1 LGVPVRASIENQSG
15 NKHVESLNI
24 RRLDEGSNPS
34 DSTPRVSTP
43 KSVCFSFFIFPKPL
57 PVLKTRVATLFT
69 SRVRTIFFSKYISA
83 GKIEPNDPKNGE
95 IYGKLY
101 NWYAVNDLRGLAPEG
116 WFIPTDSE
124 WNELFEFL
132 GGEYSAF
139 EKLTAENEWEYHLD
153 STNESGFTA
162 LPGGGRDENGVFYFW
177 DYGYIAEIEDDYAV
191 SWNQIGYDSYW
202 WSSSIDK
209 NSDVRRFEISQV
221 CRGIYKTDKGKGC
234 YVRCVN
240 HNFRKTNF
248 KKIGNQK
255 WMPENLNVERF
266 RNGDQ
271 IREARTNEEWEL
283 AGMRKLPVWCY
294 PNNDSSCD
302 KLYNWYA
309 VKDRRGLAPLGVK
322 IPNNSDWLT
331 LVEFLGGKEIAGGK
345 MQRIG
350 YNPEID
356 DYEINDC
363 GFNASSPYTRGE
375 FGHFNSSGYIV
386 FWSSTE
392 KSIQEAGY
400 ISVQED
406 DSIVNLGNTNKGVGY
421 FVRCLKD

>member
-1 LGVPVRASIENQSG
+1 M
-15 NKHVESLNI
+15 NI